1 VVKKTIVGM
10 LLMLLLAV
18 HSHAAESAGSDATS
32 AATSI
37 STSDGRT
44 FDSLSADDIQRL
56 SAPDLAAYQTWQA
69 AHPEETSTY
78 QPAAGPNTM
87 DLSSDFS
94 M

>member
-1 VVKKTIVGM
+1 MVKKTIVGM

-18 HSHAAESAGSDATS
+18 HSHAAESAGS
-32 AATSI
+32 AASSI

-56 SAPDLAAYQTWQA
+56 STPDLAAYQTWQA
-69 AHPEETSTY
+69 EHPAETSTY

>member
-1 VVKKTIVGM
+1 VKKTITGM
-10 LLMLLLAV
+10 LFMLLVAANV
-18 HSHAAESAGSDATS
+18 HAADTASSH
-32 AATSI
+32 ATSI
-37 STSDGRT
+37 ATTDGRT
-44 FDSLSADDIQRL
+44 FESLRPDDLPHL

-69 AHPEETSTY
+69 ARPAETSTY

>member
-1 VVKKTIVGM
+1 VVKKTITGM
-10 LLMLLLAV
+10 LCMLLLAINI
-18 HSHAAESAGSDATS
+18 HAADTASSI
-32 AATSI
+32 ATSI
-37 STSDGRT
+37 ITSDGRT
-44 FDSLSADDIQRL
+44 FDSLSPDDIQRL

-69 AHPEETSTY
+69 ARPAETSTY

>member
-1 VVKKTIVGM
+1 MRTTFMGM
-10 LLMLLLAV
+10 LLMLLVAV
-18 HSHAAESAGSDATS
+18 DIHAADTASSVA
-32 AATSI
+32 
-37 STSDGRT
+37 TSDGRT

-56 SAPDLAAYQTWQA
+56 SGPDQAAYQTWQA
-69 AHPEETSTY
+69 AHPAETSTY